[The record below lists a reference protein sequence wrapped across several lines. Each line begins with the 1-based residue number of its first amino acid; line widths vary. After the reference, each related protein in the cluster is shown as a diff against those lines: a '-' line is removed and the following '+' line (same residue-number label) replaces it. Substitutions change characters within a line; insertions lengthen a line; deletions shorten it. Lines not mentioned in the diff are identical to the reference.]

1 MGWGTLRGWCSE
13 RARTE
18 KDDTRIAD
26 FSIFGGGGFGDCW
39 RGFGVGLVGRAA
51 PAGAVG
57 WKRSDRRVEGWRD
70 CGPRP
75 VGAAVDSREIAAR
88 CGDGAGL
95 FDGAGPFVADGFV
108 GAGRR
113 GEICLR
119 FLARWGWLTTGKIA
133 LWECGRRRNAR
144 RRMLLRKFVRCWKI
158 MRAG

>member
-1 MGWGTLRGWCSE
+1 MGWATLRGCCSE

-88 CGDGAGL
+88 CGDGAGV

-108 GAGRR
+108 AASGGRR
-113 GEICLR
+113 FVWDFLGGGGGVRPGKQRVGE
-119 FLARWGWLTTGKIA
+119 K
-133 LWECGRRRNAR
+133 
-144 RRMLLRKFVRCWKI
+144 
-158 MRAG
+158 